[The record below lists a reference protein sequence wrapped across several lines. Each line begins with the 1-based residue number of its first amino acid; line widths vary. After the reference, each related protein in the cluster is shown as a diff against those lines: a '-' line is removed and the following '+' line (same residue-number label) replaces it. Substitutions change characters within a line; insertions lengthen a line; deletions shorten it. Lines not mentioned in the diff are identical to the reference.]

1 MMKIL
6 EGRKGKNLEKIF
18 IEYIVK
24 RPWKNGVNEA
34 MIISNFFLLHHL
46 AWTLRSFHHQ
56 FLVYLRWWKELPT
69 FKLIK
74 EGKKVGGVFLRHK
87 VNTEGKKRITLTI
100 QCSTEAP
107 WLWIQ
112 REKER
117 KKETSI
123 IHLCV
128 AFIIGKRE
136 CCFFIIEK
144 EKRQSQ
150 ETSLLFVSLGKENK
164 RSVFPQVF
172 SYIFWFL
179 SWLKKAPFFF
189 LALLLHMEMSWVV
202 YENLFFFKIIIT
214 FKKN

>member
-1 MMKIL
+1 M

-18 IEYIVK
+18 IEYILK

-34 MIISNFFLLHHL
+34 MIISNFFLLLHL
-46 AWTLRSFHHQ
+46 AWTLWSFHHQ

-74 EGKKVGGVFLRHK
+74 EGKKVGGSSFATKKQVYI
-87 VNTEGKKRITLTI
+87 NTEGKKRITLTI

-123 IHLCV
+123 IQLCV

-144 EKRQSQ
+144 EKRDSQ
-150 ETSLLFVSLGKENK
+150 ETSLLFVSLGKENR

-189 LALLLHMEMSWVV
+189 SCAPSPHGNVMGSLWEFV
-202 YENLFFFKIIIT
+202 FFLRL
-214 FKKN
+214 